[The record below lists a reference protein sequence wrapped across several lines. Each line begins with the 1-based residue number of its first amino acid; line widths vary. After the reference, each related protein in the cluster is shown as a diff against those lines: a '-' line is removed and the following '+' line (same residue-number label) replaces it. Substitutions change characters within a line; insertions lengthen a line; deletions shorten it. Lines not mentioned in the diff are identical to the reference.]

1 MFIIL
6 LLLII
11 LIILNIIKSCEF
23 FKKVYQEYHQI
34 DVLETETKNFPNFYN
49 GK

>member
-1 MFIIL
+1 M
-6 LLLII
+6 LLII
-11 LIILNIIKSCEF
+11 MILIATKSYKY

-34 DVLETETKNFPNFYN
+34 DILETETKNFPNFYN